1 MSFVVLIL
9 YYILQVYVWVL
20 FARVILSWFRVNPYG
35 AWGKL
40 YLFLFMVTEPFLRL
54 IRRIIPSIRT
64 GRGYIDI
71 SPILGFLVIQVIL
84 WILRFYVIRN
94 L

>member
-1 MSFVVLIL
+1 MAMVIMII
-9 YYILQVYVWVL
+9 YYILQVYVWIL

-35 AWGKL
+35 VWGKL
-40 YLFLFMVTEPFLRL
+40 YVFLFRVTEPFLRL
-54 IRRIIPSIRT
+54 IRRIIPSLKT
-64 GRGYIDI
+64 GRGYIDF
-71 SPILGFLVIQVIL
+71 SPIVAFLIVQVVL